1 LQTDNVEISRFEALV
16 YELRSQSPLILQ
28 DVQQQFERGTSEKR
42 KQKLEH
48 SRYALMNHVALV
60 WVRLDDVLHSQGG
73 TMADPPKIRERKAL
87 ENKVVMLELEL
98 RNVALVWVRLDDV
111 LHSQGGTM
119 ADPPKIRERKA
130 LENKVV
136 MLELEL
142 RKKISRRRSTPTR
155 FSMSRS

>member
-1 LQTDNVEISRFEALV
+1 MTAANKHLIISCKQITSRSAD
-16 YELRSQSPLILQ
+16 LRHLCTNFDHNRPLILQ

-98 RNVALVWVRLDDV
+98 R
-111 LHSQGGTM
+111 
-119 ADPPKIRERKA
+119 
-130 LENKVV
+130 
-136 MLELEL
+136 
-142 RKKISRRRSTPTR
+142 KKISRRRSTPTR